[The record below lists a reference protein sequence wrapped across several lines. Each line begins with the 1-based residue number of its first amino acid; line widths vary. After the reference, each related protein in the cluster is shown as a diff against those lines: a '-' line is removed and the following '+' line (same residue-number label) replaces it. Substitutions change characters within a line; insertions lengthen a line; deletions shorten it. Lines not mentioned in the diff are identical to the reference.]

1 MDDFCLRQFTQ
12 KFSHSFFINY
22 DVVEFEN
29 RINKVYDNSLEYLS
43 EKGLKEDD
51 FDNNPVLKPGY
62 ASFCK
67 HIIVENFV
75 KDLYAG
81 TIDINEYTQNFIQTS
96 YEARTEKELPVLR
109 RFINRSDLKCDVFP
123 ARYLDIILYSK
134 EQITLENKAMNKDD
148 VNFDKDYHFGI
159 ISIKPQNVD
168 YELPMDPITIMRN
181 ALGKEEGGSGVP
193 LNREKYMESVKFW
206 EKNIILK

>member
-1 MDDFCLRQFTQ
+1 MRQFTQ

-22 DVVEFEN
+22 DPSEFEK
-29 RINKVYDNSLEYLS
+29 RINVVYNNGLEYLQ
-43 EKGLKEDD
+43 EKGLKDND
-51 FDNNPVLKPGY
+51 FENNPVLKPGY
-62 ASFCK
+62 APFCK
-67 HIIVENFV
+67 HIIVENFI

-109 RFINRSDLKCDVFP
+109 RFINRSDLKCDIFP
-123 ARYLDIILYSK
+123 AKYLDVILYSK
-134 EQITLENKAMNKDD
+134 EQITLENKAMNKEDI
-148 VNFDKDYHFGI
+148 NGENDYHFGI

-193 LNREKYMESVKFW
+193 LNREKYLESVKFW